1 MIYNGFIND
10 SSEIKDTVKAV
21 LDSIESKVHLE
32 SQTKYN
38 VELVLR
44 ELLNNGIIYSHSR
57 IKFMIKMCGCGIKAA
72 VIDSGNG
79 FDYSKYIKK
88 DITSDDM
95 LLSEGGRGIFISS
108 YICEKFTYNRK
119 GNIVAIRMNLV

>member
-79 FDYSKYIKK
+79 FDYSKYPTICVFRKMEGVYSSLHIFVK
-88 DITSDDM
+88 NSLTTEKGI
-95 LLSEGGRGIFISS
+95 LLPFG
-108 YICEKFTYNRK
+108 
-119 GNIVAIRMNLV
+119 